1 MIIILQ
7 HLPQET
13 ANVYSLV
20 LSAEGISHQVVK
32 SWSGWSI
39 RVDESDAVRAIIGI
53 DQYRMENPKASAQN
67 EALAG
72 QALLQ
77 ASWCGAWIACALLG
91 IYLATASPATH
102 SNIMAALGA
111 SAAKILHGEWFR
123 CATALLIHSSP
134 AHLLG
139 NMVGMAV
146 FGSAVCGIVGSGV
159 GVFMIAATG
168 IIGNLL
174 NAIFHQSNHL
184 SVGASTAVFG
194 AVGILV
200 AHQVRHRMKDGGRLT
215 WRTVLPIGA
224 GMALL
229 GFLSGGPRVDLMAHA
244 FGMIAGA
251 LMGTAYGFWR
261 TRPASWIVQI
271 TATAVT
277 LAIFAGAWIS
287 ASGG

>member
-1 MIIILQ
+1 MMIVLQ
-7 HLPQET
+7 HLTHE
-13 ANVYSLV
+13 AADVYSLV
-20 LSAEGISHQVVK
+20 LSAEEIPHQVAK

-39 RVDESDAVRAIIGI
+39 RVNESDTVRAVVAI
-53 DQYRMENPKASAQN
+53 DQYRSENPQTPEQDA
-67 EALAG
+67 ALSG
-72 QALLQ
+72 QAPRQ
-77 ASWCGAWIACALLG
+77 ASWCGVWVACALLG
-91 IYLATASPATH
+91 IYLATASPGAH
-102 SNIMAALGA
+102 PNIMSTLGA

-123 CATALLIHSSP
+123 CITALLIHSSP

-159 GVFMIAATG
+159 GVLMIAMTG

-200 AHQVRHRMKDGGRLT
+200 AHQVRHRMKDGGQMT

-224 GMALL
+224 GLALL

-251 LMGTAYGFWR
+251 LMSAAYGMCR
-261 TRPASWIVQI
+261 TRPPSRMVQAI
-271 TATAVT
+271 CAVT
-277 LAIFAGAWIS
+277 VVAVFIGAW
-287 ASGG
+287 GFR